1 MYLVADVLESKNM
14 KNVSYPS
21 PEVLLPRNGGEMLN
35 LKELRPKNVVLF
47 FYPKDA
53 TPTCTKEAVFFSEA
67 KAEFD
72 KLNTVLVG
80 ISKDTVQSHDK
91 FIIKNDL
98 KIPLLSDDRA
108 GICEAF
114 NVWKEKSMYGKTYM
128 GIERSTFLID
138 GHGNVVKE
146 WRKVRIKN
154 HVQDVLDAVKNL

>member
-1 MYLVADVLESKNM
+1 VSVLESKNM
-14 KNVSYPS
+14 NNVSYQS
-21 PEVLLPRNGGEMLN
+21 PEVCLPRDGGEVLD
-35 LKELRPKNVVLF
+35 LKEFRPKNVVLF

-53 TPTCTKEAVFFSEA
+53 TPTCTKEAVHFSEA

-80 ISKDTVQSHDK
+80 ISKDTVKSHEK
-91 FIIKNDL
+91 FIVKNDL
-98 KIPLLSDDRA
+98 NIPLLSDDGA

-114 NVWKEKSMYGKTYM
+114 KVWKEKSMYGKTYM

-138 GHGNVVKE
+138 GHGKIVKE

-154 HVQDVLDAVKNL
+154 HVEDVLDAVKSL